1 MSVQSVFSPPIPQC
15 SAALPIKASILTS
28 TTVTAPETSPQSLI
42 QGPSES
48 PITDSPV
55 NNASRLTATAVRHKV
70 ATNKVTS
77 GPRSGPHR
85 SSTSARPIAAHSVTP
100 QGTRPPRFVPSQSH
114 SKSLILSQSQPHI
127 TPVESN
133 HSDHSSQ
140 SSHSPIN
147 ANHLL
152 NFTYAP
158 RGHNAADA
166 ERSRNPQSHSVS
178 TKPKQSN
185 RFRLGNKLF
194 YNKELFILAKC
205 AHSWANCSTLIAHL
219 KLLTQFCPRSRTL
232 MLSSVLVY
240 SLSLRSY
247 S

>member
-1 MSVQSVFSPPIPQC
+1 MSVQPVFTPPFPQC

-28 TTVTAPETSPQSLI
+28 TTVTAAETSPRSLI

-55 NNASRLTATAVRHKV
+55 NNVSRLTAPAVRHKV
-70 ATNKVTS
+70 ATNKVTP
-77 GPRSGPHR
+77 GPRSGPQR
-85 SSTSARPIAAHSVTP
+85 SSTSARPSATHTVAP

-114 SKSLILSQSQPHI
+114 SNSLHQSQSQPHI

-133 HSDHSSQ
+133 HSDHSS
-140 SSHSPIN
+140 HSPVN

-166 ERSRNPQSHSVS
+166 ERSRNSQNYSIS
-178 TKPKQSN
+178 TKAKQSN
-185 RFRLGNKLF
+185 RFRL
-194 YNKELFILAKC
+194 
-205 AHSWANCSTLIAHL
+205 
-219 KLLTQFCPRSRTL
+219 
-232 MLSSVLVY
+232 
-240 SLSLRSY
+240 
-247 S
+247 